1 MTVAHLPERAAGA
14 RAPGMLRMSVV
25 MPARHENERIAGVL
39 DLLFDSVRS
48 ACEVLVIVDS
58 ADDPT
63 AAVVRGYAA
72 GEPRLRLLV
81 NDYGPGP
88 AAAIRFGMDAARAPV
103 IVVTMADGSDDPSQ
117 IEELVALVE
126 GGAAMAAASRY
137 APGGRQLGGRPLK
150 VALSRLAGL
159 SLRLL
164 ARAGTSDATN
174 SFKAYSAE
182 FTRRAGVDSRHGFA
196 IGIELT
202 AKARRLRLPVAE
214 IPTTWR
220 NRAGGQSGFRLA
232 RWLPA
237 YLRWYLFCFGRHL
250 TREQMTAKRLA
261 SRKQRLA
268 GRAAGG

>member
-1 MTVAHLPERAAGA
+1 MVI
-14 RAPGMLRMSVV
+14 
-25 MPARHENERIAGVL
+25 PARHESERIAGVL

-48 ACEVLVIVDS
+48 ACEVLVVVDS

-63 AAVVRGYAA
+63 AAVVGAYARA
-72 GEPRLRLLV
+72 ERRLRLLV
-81 NDYGPGP
+81 NKDGAGP
-88 AAAIRFGMDAARAPV
+88 AAAIRFGIDAATAPV

-117 IEELVALVE
+117 IDELAALVAA
-126 GGAAMAAASRY
+126 GAVLAAASRY
-137 APGGRQLGGRPLK
+137 APGGRQLGGPPLK
-150 VALSRLAGL
+150 GMLSRLAGT

-164 ARAGTSDATN
+164 ARAGTTDATN

-182 FTRRAGVDSRHGFA
+182 FARRAGVDSRHGFE

-220 NRAGGQSGFRLA
+220 DRAGGRSGFRLA

-237 YLRWYLFCFGRHL
+237 YLRWYLFCFGRPL
-250 TREQMTAKRLA
+250 TSEQLTARRPA
-261 SRKQRLA
+261 SGRHSPA
-268 GRAAGG
+268 GGAAGG